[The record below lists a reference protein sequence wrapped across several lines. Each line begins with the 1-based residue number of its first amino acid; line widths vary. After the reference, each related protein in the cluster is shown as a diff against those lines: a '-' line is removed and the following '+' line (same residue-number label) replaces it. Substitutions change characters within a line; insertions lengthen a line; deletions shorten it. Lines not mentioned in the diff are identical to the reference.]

1 MDFGPRSRESG
12 GVHAHRKA
20 PLWASLG
27 CAFFLSAPGGA
38 GAQER
43 PAQPARDTVPAA
55 AAPDTVPAPTRADTA
70 APRAAAAVRPD
81 TSEGVSP
88 GGAFLRSLVI
98 PGWGQSA
105 VGSPGRGAV
114 YFALEAGSLWMVY
127 KSRKKLSF
135 ARRNQDFLHQAGL
148 LDPDL
153 NTSLVNSR
161 ESQVED
167 WITLAGFL
175 LFFNAADAYVAAYL
189 RDFEEHIGVAPN
201 PRGGANLQLTVPLG
215 RRP

>member
-1 MDFGPRSRESG
+1 M
-12 GVHAHRKA
+12 
-20 PLWASLG
+20 LG
-27 CAFFLSAPGGA
+27 CALLLSAPSGA
-38 GAQER
+38 AAQES

-55 AAPDTVPAPTRADTA
+55 AAPDTVPAPAPADTA
-70 APRAAAAVRPD
+70 APVAAAATRSD
-81 TSEGVSP
+81 TEEGVSP
-88 GGAFLRSLVI
+88 GGAFLRSLII

-114 YFALEAGSLWMVY
+114 YFAMEAGSLWMVY
-127 KSRKKLSF
+127 KSRKKLSY
-135 ARRNQDFLHQAGL
+135 ARRNQDFLRQAGL

-167 WITLAGFL
+167 WLTLAGFIL
-175 LFFNAADAYVAAYL
+175 IFNAADAYVAAYL

-201 PRGGANLQLTVPLG
+201 PRGGTDLQLTVPLG